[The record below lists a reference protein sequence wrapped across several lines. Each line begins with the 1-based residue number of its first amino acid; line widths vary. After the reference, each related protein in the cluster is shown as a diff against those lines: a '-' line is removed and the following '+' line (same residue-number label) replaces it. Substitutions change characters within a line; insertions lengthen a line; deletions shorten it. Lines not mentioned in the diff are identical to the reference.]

1 MVNMIFCSSP
11 MRGSSDA
18 DDLGEQLRSQGA
30 IGIACQKGL
39 ITPGNEEYGIL
50 AVLYV
55 RGN

>member
-1 MVNMIFCSSP
+1 MVNMIFYSSP

-50 AVLYV
+50 AVLDV

>member
-1 MVNMIFCSSP
+1 MVNVIFYSSL
-11 MRGSSDA
+11 MRDSSDA
-18 DDLGEQLRSQGA
+18 DDMGKQLRSQGA
-30 IGIACQKGL
+30 MRIACQKGL